1 MGIGNGNG
9 TATATATATG
19 NGNGNGGA
27 TRQGQ
32 TRKTLA
38 SSNPK
43 IGNLSFMN
51 LQNSRRLYQNKLIRP
66 GVGVEVGVRAR
77 NLELGS
83 SLQKQ
88 KQKPKQSQTH
98 SMSELGESTEK
109 NI

>member
-1 MGIGNGNG
+1 MVLGLGHGYG
-9 TATATATATG
+9 YG
-19 NGNGNGGA
+19 YGYGYGNGNGGE

-66 GVGVEVGVRAR
+66 GVGVVAWKLPLGAAAW
-77 NLELGS
+77 NLGAFAETETETVTANDALGS
-83 SLQKQ
+83 RL
-88 KQKPKQSQTH
+88 H
-98 SMSELGESTEK
+98 WE
-109 NI
+109 

>member
-1 MGIGNGNG
+1 LGWDGLRDGHG
-9 TATATATATG
+9 HGYGYG
-19 NGNGNGGA
+19 NGNGNGGE

-66 GVGVEVGVRAR
+66 GVAAAAWKLALGAESWSLGAFAETETETVTGTHEDA
-77 NLELGS
+77 LGS
-83 SLQKQ
+83 SG
-88 KQKPKQSQTH
+88 H
-98 SMSELGESTEK
+98 
-109 NI
+109 